1 MWHNQDDAVA
11 TLMGTPYAPGV
22 AALPAGTQQRIRDLL
37 TARLGQAPDGTF
49 TIRTTSHI
57 GRGVK

>member
-1 MWHNQDDAVA
+1 
-11 TLMGTPYAPGV
+11 MGTPYAPGV

-37 TARLGQAPDGTF
+37 AARLGQAPDGTF